1 MKRALQLLLP
11 LGALMAAAAVL
22 VLQASAGVASD
33 GNTLQATF
41 NPNQFVS
48 STNGDGIVEVIVTGD
63 GTVNGFGA
71 ATDVVGLVQDHAV
84 TPCGA
89 GSYTD
94 HRLTQD
100 QPRRRPPHPP
110 RSRRDLPDQRH
121 PRSNR
126 DLLGRR
132 PGQHRNL
139 RRRRRHRQRHRH
151 RHRHSEPN
159 RDALRETQAREHN
172 RLKKEP
178 DKQTARARGENTRAR
193 AGLAH

>member
-33 GNTLQATF
+33 GNRLEATF

-48 STNGDGIVEVIVTGD
+48 STNGDGIVEVIVSGV

-94 HRLTQD
+94 TA
-100 QPRRRPPHPP
+100 
-110 RSRRDLPDQRH
+110 SRRISLAGG
-121 PRSNR
+121 
-126 DLLGRR
+126 LLILHEAGETCQNNGTLEATATYSVD
-132 PGQHRNL
+132 GQASTGIFAGAEGTGSVTVTGIGTSS
-139 RRRRRHRQRHRH
+139 QT
-151 RHRHSEPN
+151 
-159 RDALRETQAREHN
+159 ETLSGK
-172 RLKKEP
+172 LKL
-178 DKQTARARGENTRAR
+178 ANTTD
-193 AGLAH
+193 